1 MKTILG
7 FFTAILVASVSLG
20 QTSVKDGNFL
30 GSSKSIGQTTSV
42 PQTAAQQEALWETNF
57 HQAPID
63 PIRRVDTLLVAA
75 NGPGFAKFWGSVTSA
90 GPGGLLLAGS
100 YTCKLRPPDLLTLIS
115 PPEGR
120 LAVLQ
125 RLSVRGYGNVV
136 GAFSGTFVLTNFPP
150 GRFLPGDSFKFQDP
164 WWARVSGIV
173 TVSTTNFDR
182 MKGAFTISTTN
193 YHSLDYGEV
202 VVLTDEQKA
211 SAKAAAQK
219 SVDEQARSLQDKA
232 LKSNQDAADKGDAY
246 GQLRMGQRY
255 RDGDGVPKDLAK
267 AKEYFAKAAAQG
279 DKQAANSLEQLNAAN
294 P

>member
-1 MKTILG
+1 
-7 FFTAILVASVSLG
+7 
-20 QTSVKDGNFL
+20 
-30 GSSKSIGQTTSV
+30 
-42 PQTAAQQEALWETNF
+42 
-57 HQAPID
+57 
-63 PIRRVDTLLVAA
+63 
-75 NGPGFAKFWGSVTSA
+75 
-90 GPGGLLLAGS
+90 
-100 YTCKLRPPDLLTLIS
+100 
-115 PPEGR
+115 
-120 LAVLQ
+120 
-125 RLSVRGYGNVV
+125 
-136 GAFSGTFVLTNFPP
+136 
-150 GRFLPGDSFKFQDP
+150 LPGDSFKFQDP